1 MRKGKSIL
9 VAQFLNQSKDWSG
22 DAAIWE
28 VSSVVHTLKIW
39 ARYLRKETGTWSNH
53 CMNASKGVITVFLHL
68 SLMKL

>member
-28 VSSVVHTLKIW
+28 VSSDTCVKRPEHGQTI
-39 ARYLRKETGTWSNH
+39 A
-53 CMNASKGVITVFLHL
+53 
-68 SLMKL
+68 